1 MPREAVH
8 YDAIVI
14 GSGQGGTPLAKAL
27 AGAGR
32 RTALIEREH
41 VGGTCVN
48 EGCTPTKTMVASAR
62 VAYLARRGADYGVRT
77 GSISVDMVKV
87 RDRKRGIVDRFRGGS
102 ERSIAG
108 TEHLELIRGE
118 ARFTGPRAIEVAPPA
133 RAGETVGRPLTA
145 DQMFINTGARSS
157 RPRLPGLDSVPALDS
172 TSVMELDAVPAHL
185 LVLGCGYVGVEF
197 GQMFRRFGARVTMVG
212 RTPHVLAREDPDIA
226 EAVEGILREDGI
238 ELVLSAEAQRVEP
251 VSEGGIRLIVRD
263 GGGGDRAVTGTHLL
277 VATGRT
283 PNTDRLNVAA
293 AGIQTDADGF
303 IRVNDRLET
312 NVPGVYCLG
321 DAKGGPA
328 FTHISYD
335 DFRVVQ
341 ENVLHG
347 GDRSIANRLVPYCV
361 FMDPE
366 LGRVGLTEAAARAK
380 DRPVR
385 VFTMPMTSVARAI
398 EMDETRG
405 VMKAVVDS
413 DTQQILGCAVL
424 GVMGGEVMT
433 AVEIAMMGRLPYTAL
448 RDATFAHPVVAEFLN
463 NLFDQ

>member
-1 MPREAVH
+1 
-8 YDAIVI
+8 
-14 GSGQGGTPLAKAL
+14 
-27 AGAGR
+27 
-32 RTALIEREH
+32 
-41 VGGTCVN
+41 
-48 EGCTPTKTMVASAR
+48 
-62 VAYLARRGADYGVRT
+62 
-77 GSISVDMVKV
+77 
-87 RDRKRGIVDRFRGGS
+87 
-102 ERSIAG
+102 
-108 TEHLELIRGE
+108 
-118 ARFTGPRAIEVAPPA
+118 
-133 RAGETVGRPLTA
+133 
-145 DQMFINTGARSS
+145 
-157 RPRLPGLDSVPALDS
+157 
-172 TSVMELDAVPAHL
+172 
-185 LVLGCGYVGVEF
+185 
-197 GQMFRRFGARVTMVG
+197 MFRRFGARVTMVG